1 MFPEVEGFQAA
12 IPSKR
17 DLMTLISA
25 AQAEILLVIVE
36 RFVMYELW

>member
-17 DLMTLISA
+17 DMQALVSA
-25 AQAEILLVIVE
+25 VQSELVAVIAE
-36 RFVMYELW
+36 R